1 MNNSVMRHKG
11 YSAAIRYSEEDGF
24 LVGRILGIN
33 DIVSFHA
40 HSVEEARKQFAIALD
55 SYLSDCEEMGKAPE
69 RPYSGKLNLRLPPD
83 FHKALALEAE
93 TTGQSL
99 NDVIVAALKQ
109 AYIDGDGSR
118 SQRKAA
124 AKPSSKTMRMPRKAR
139 ETAGARK
146 YAVCGMKL

>member
-33 DIVSFHA
+33 DIVSFHGY
-40 HSVEEARKQFAIALD
+40 SVEEVREQFKIALD
-55 SYLSDCEEMGKAPE
+55 SYLSDCEEMGKEPE
-69 RPYSGKLNLRLPPD
+69 RPYSGKLNLRLSPD
-83 FHKALALEAE
+83 FHKAIAIEAE

-109 AYIDGDGSR
+109 TYIDADRG
-118 SQRKAA
+118 RKRRGGT
-124 AKPSSKTMRMPRKAR
+124 AKSSCRATRNPRKTR
-139 ETAGARK
+139 EPVGR
-146 YAVCGMKL
+146 